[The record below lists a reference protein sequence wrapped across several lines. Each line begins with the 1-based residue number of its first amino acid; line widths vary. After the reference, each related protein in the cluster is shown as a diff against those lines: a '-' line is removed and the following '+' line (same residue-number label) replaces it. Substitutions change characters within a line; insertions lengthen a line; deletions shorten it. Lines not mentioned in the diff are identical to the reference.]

1 LRILIIILVLISKFT
16 FGQKTNATIGQNI
29 VKYEIKDEF
38 NRFDDIANETEHYK
52 SFAIL
57 NISNS
62 VIEIVNRYSSGFT
75 GHKIT
80 IKLNKKLNI
89 DQANYEYWTDVMEID
104 TPKYVV
110 DKVDLKLNQNPFEKI
125 NRLQGQYTMQ
135 IKKISS
141 DGNLLSTIEFKG
153 KFKNFN
159 GIEKTSPDY
168 QWTLEQNKIFY
179 GITNDNGV
187 SLRPDKMPNLKSD
200 HNILIKEIQK
210 LNGFVPDKL
219 NALVV
224 INEKGR
230 IEQEPFRFFG
240 DLMSSDIET
249 QNQVKNLLI
258 EITEWNPACL
268 NEKEVK
274 SQVPITFEL
283 N

>member
-1 LRILIIILVLISKFT
+1 MS
-16 FGQKTNATIGQNI
+16 ATIGQDI
-29 VKYEIKDEF
+29 VKYETKDTF
-38 NRFDDIANETEHYK
+38 NRFDDIANKTEHYK
-52 SFAIL
+52 SFEIL

-62 VIEIVNRYSSGFT
+62 AIEIVNRYSSGFT
-75 GHKIT
+75 GHEIT
-80 IKLNKKLNI
+80 IKLDKKLNI
-89 DQANYEYWTDVMEID
+89 DQANYKHWTDVMEID
-104 TPKYVV
+104 APKYVV
-110 DKVDLKLNQNPFEKI
+110 DRVDLKLNQNPFEKT

-141 DGNLLSTIEFKG
+141 DGNLISTIEFKG
-153 KFKNFN
+153 KFKNYS

-168 QWTLEQNKIFY
+168 KWTLEQNKIFY

-187 SLRPDKMPNLKSD
+187 SLRPDKMPNLKSGL
-200 HNILIKEIQK
+200 NILIKEIQK

-219 NALVV
+219 NALVI

-240 DLMSSDIET
+240 ELKSSDIEI
-249 QNQVKNLLI
+249 QNHVKNLLI

-274 SQVPITFEL
+274 SQVPITIKL